1 MQFGIMMDP
10 HADRWEPAL
19 RGGAR
24 LRPGQRADPQMIW
37 SDVYVVLTLVAI
49 HTKRI
54 QIGTGVTSELHRARD
69 GVRHRERQQARARA
83 GLPRSWH
90 RPYLGAPHWAQ
101 TGFRGA
107 AARVFSRRARA
118 AGRRGDRLSRQER
131 AAPHPIHASR
141 PPLHQPRRSHPN
153 SHRRQRPEGDPG
165 HGRARRRLDY
175 GDQEPRGRPALFQ
188 RAARR
193 REAARRLA
201 GGFLFELPDLRLR
214 AQARES
220 LQSERV
226 VNEVGSYVTTILH
239 LTYEV
244 WQASGKKDE
253 SVPPF
258 FRNIWEDYVKRVAA
272 YSLPPHARFRQ
283 IHDGHSTF
291 LQPGERRFITPETI
305 RGTCLA
311 GEPDEIITHI
321 RSMERVGF
329 GLNLLPFGGLPAS
342 GVSRLCRAHHPGVP
356 LKQRAL
362 AEAEA
367 MESKIGPVIAASL
380 IGPDRRA
387 VSRLYRRP
395 LRPQEGLRALGP
407 HLRRLTWCSPINP
420 IRPLRTD
427 EG

>member
-1 MQFGIMMDP
+1 
-10 HADRWEPAL
+10 
-19 RGGAR
+19 
-24 LRPGQRADPQMIW
+24 MIW

-54 QIGTGVTSELHRARD
+54 QIGTGVTSELPHRARD

-283 IHDGHSTF
+283 IHDGTAPSCR
-291 LQPGERRFITPETI
+291 PGAPLHHAGNDPWHLPRR
-305 RGTCLA
+305 
-311 GEPDEIITHI
+311 
-321 RSMERVGF
+321 
-329 GLNLLPFGGLPAS
+329 
-342 GVSRLCRAHHPGVP
+342 RARRDHHPHP
-356 LKQRAL
+356 LDGARRAWGSTCCL
-362 AEAEA
+362 RRIASKRCIATLPSTSSRRSAEAA
-367 MESKIGPVIAASL
+367 RLGRGRGHGKQN
-380 IGPDRRA
+380 R
-387 VSRLYRRP
+387 SRHRG
-395 LRPQEGLRALGP
+395 QP
-407 HLRRLTWCSPINP
+407 HRS
-420 IRPLRTD
+420 
-427 EG
+427 